1 MIERDTYP
9 AGVPC
14 AGPTRVS
21 VVSGPQGAS
30 FSVSKYTSP
39 E

>member
-1 MIERDTYP
+1 MTERDTYP

-21 VVSGPQGAS
+21 VVSDPKGAS
-30 FSVSKYTSP
+30 FSVSEYTPP